1 MVFILIWESMVRRL
15 LVGVSYSVQMR
26 ENTDQKN
33 SEYGPFSRNK
43 RVFKTLPNIFDRTS
57 LQKYLMA
64 FNT

>member
-15 LVGVSYSVQMR
+15 LVGVAYSVQMR

-33 SEYGPFSRNK
+33 SEYGPSSPSE
-43 RVFKTLPNIFDRTS
+43 RVFKTLPNIFDRTF
-57 LQKYLMA
+57 LQKCLMA